1 MRFTN
6 VLNIRLA
13 VTAALAALSFAPS
26 SAGQQPA
33 GQQPQAPTNNAPAT
47 QQPQPG
53 NGQPNAQGAGA
64 QAPAA
69 GGAPT
74 VTPTTGNPNPRA
86 PVRLDGIGQ
95 TVLSPRIRS
104 ITKVSNLMPYKLTG
118 VGLVS
123 GLPGT
128 GASDRGTRQAI
139 LNFIRQHDLNLTIGD
154 VTGGSTALV
163 SLSCEMPPFSKEG
176 TQLDV
181 KCQILS
187 DATSLRGGVLQLA
200 ALKGVDNQIYA
211 VASGPLDVAGYTAQG
226 QNAQITKNPTAVA
239 DLMNGGRVI
248 KEYQNTY
255 FTESGALELRLLNPS
270 PFNAESVAA
279 GVKTALDGMGM
290 RVAAVDAAMVR
301 IEAPLDQCTNENAL
315 RILGLIGNVR
325 VAVEN
330 PTKVTIDQVR
340 GTVIAGE
347 GVLISPCVVG
357 LSELTIA
364 IVEEDFISQPNAFA
378 QGSSERVGRT
388 RVEAETNSTEL
399 QPIGGGGATVADL
412 LQNLKTLGMTPAQLV
427 QVFVALDKGGFLHA
441 DLEVQ

>member
-1 MRFTN
+1 
-6 VLNIRLA
+6 
-13 VTAALAALSFAPS
+13 
-26 SAGQQPA
+26 
-33 GQQPQAPTNNAPAT
+33 
-47 QQPQPG
+47 
-53 NGQPNAQGAGA
+53 
-64 QAPAA
+64 
-69 GGAPT
+69 
-74 VTPTTGNPNPRA
+74 
-86 PVRLDGIGQ
+86 
-95 TVLSPRIRS
+95 
-104 ITKVSNLMPYKLTG
+104 
-118 VGLVS
+118 
-123 GLPGT
+123 
-128 GASDRGTRQAI
+128 
-139 LNFIRQHDLNLTIGD
+139 
-154 VTGGSTALV
+154 
-163 SLSCEMPPFSKEG
+163 
-176 TQLDV
+176 
-181 KCQILS
+181 
-187 DATSLRGGVLQLA
+187 
-200 ALKGVDNQIYA
+200 
-211 VASGPLDVAGYTAQG
+211 
-226 QNAQITKNPTAVA
+226 
-239 DLMNGGRVI
+239 MNGGRVI